1 MIAWIK
7 DKVSFVV
14 GAIIVLTTAY
24 ILGWKDKRN
33 ATNKELLKIAKK
45 SKGVDSMSFNDLVK
59 RMQEY
64 NDK

>member
-1 MIAWIK
+1 MIEWIK

-24 ILGWKDKRN
+24 ILGRKGKEN
-33 ATNKELLKIAKK
+33 ETNKDLVNIAKK
-45 SKGVDSMSFNDLVK
+45 SKHNMSFNELVK

>member
-7 DKVSFVV
+7 EKILFVV

-33 ATNKELLKIAKK
+33 AMDKELLKIAKK
-45 SKGVDSMSFNDLVK
+45 SKGVGSMSFNELVK